1 MKNNNDEYKESR
13 NIASDFGGRNL
24 FQDLQKPNGMTTTF
38 FARSIQFFCRTQNKI
53 SPPMDNV
60 TRRSLRAEM
69 GEAFEGW
76 ADGFFANRETSPGS
90 WRKLGLNT

>member
-1 MKNNNDEYKESR
+1 
-13 NIASDFGGRNL
+13 
-24 FQDLQKPNGMTTTF
+24 
-38 FARSIQFFCRTQNKI
+38 
-53 SPPMDNV
+53 MDNV

-90 WRKLGLNT
+90 LEEIGFKYLDTIISL